1 MTDLTTRPSIAET
14 MRSNWG
20 WLLGL
25 GIVFILAGVFAFAMP
40 LASTLAVTIVVA
52 IALIVAGV
60 VQIIQA
66 WRMRSWGDF
75 AWQLLIGIVILV
87 GGIAI
92 YLNPVA
98 GTLALTLIAGAA
110 FIASAARLKL
120 APGDALYGRLAGIV
134 GLFTVDEQ
142 RRILLTLAEA
152 AALAGHVD
160 MARFAATRAQA
171 ICPPGSVDS
180 ARAKLYEA
188 AAVILTDD
196 YDHGLALLE
205 AIATAPLPDGDARL
219 RQAVLA
225 VARQVRPAHEAVASA
240 SPMPR

>member
-25 GIVFILAGVFAFAMP
+25 GIVFILAGLFAFAMP

-52 IALIVAGV
+52 IALIVAGI

-87 GGIAI
+87 GGIGI

-110 FIASAARLKL
+110 FIAKGVFQIVLGIRLRPMSNSWWIVAAGVIALLVGLMILSDWPFSAAY
-120 APGDALYGRLAGIV
+120 APGVLAGIS
-134 GLFTVDEQ
+134 LAFTGWSYV
-142 RRILLTLAEA
+142 
-152 AALAGHVD
+152 ALA
-160 MARFAATRAQA
+160 FAAR
-171 ICPPGSVDS
+171 
-180 ARAKLYEA
+180 R
-188 AAVILTDD
+188 
-196 YDHGLALLE
+196 
-205 AIATAPLPDGDARL
+205 
-219 RQAVLA
+219 
-225 VARQVRPAHEAVASA
+225 
-240 SPMPR
+240 M